1 MKQKNQEKIL
11 QELMKQNLRY
21 QLALED
27 YELGTENELNLL
39 MVIWKK
45 FCKVG
50 IRGLDILVMPIL
62 II

>member
-1 MKQKNQEKIL
+1 MNSGEYSNGIN
-11 QELMKQNLRY
+11 EF